1 METKCEVKTTVG
13 IDLFKSK
20 FQRLSNVYI
29 VSLIDTLQ
37 LPELFIPWKLQE
49 IDDPRNA
56 TLIDNWGINRAPS
69 HRTTPFPYQHIK
81 LPVKYLK
88 RSLALF
94 LGSFLRLFLSQGP
107 RNNEPLIAKNGSKQ
121 ERKYI
126 DRKQTL
132 KNTEVVKYLD
142 RQMACCYYFKLEIR
156 CYFQWMKN
164 FKSNS

>member
-56 TLIDNWGINRAPS
+56 TFAQQEKEYYS
-69 HRTTPFPYQHIK
+69 T
-81 LPVKYLK
+81 
-88 RSLALF
+88 
-94 LGSFLRLFLSQGP
+94 SFLKHIDMHDSILHNTRIQCIQRES
-107 RNNEPLIAKNGSKQ
+107 IASSNKQ
-121 ERKYI
+121 DK
-126 DRKQTL
+126 
-132 KNTEVVKYLD
+132 V
-142 RQMACCYYFKLEIR
+142 
-156 CYFQWMKN
+156 
-164 FKSNS
+164 